1 MVVGSGTLNAR
12 SIFPIPIFNRMS
24 EIITFGSRVTACDCL
39 LTGRVSMVWALAD
52 CHHSSSHSKIRS
64 AKVYFRVH
72 FPPHSPFI
80 GDWAVYRQGEIAL
93 LIEHPKHTN
102 LNIVDLMRPKI
113 PT

>member
-1 MVVGSGTLNAR
+1 MNPAIQPSNHPVG
-12 SIFPIPIFNRMS
+12 
-24 EIITFGSRVTACDCL
+24 ITFGSRVTACDCL
-39 LTGRVSMVWALAD
+39 LTGRVSMVWVLAD
-52 CHHSSSHSKIRS
+52 GHRSSSQPKIQS

-72 FPPHSPFI
+72 FPPRSPFI